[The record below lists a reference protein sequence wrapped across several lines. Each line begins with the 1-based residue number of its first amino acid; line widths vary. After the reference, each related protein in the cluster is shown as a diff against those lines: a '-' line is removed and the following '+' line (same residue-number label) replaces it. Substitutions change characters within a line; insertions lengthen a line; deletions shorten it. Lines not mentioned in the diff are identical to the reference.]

1 MQWLTEHRD
10 IRTVLGGVAIAAVS
24 GMLMG
29 AAFRPELNAGGLI
42 APQTLLA
49 GGGARSEPQA
59 AIDPGLARYGDHVPD
74 YVVGVDWLRQQ
85 QPPVM
90 APEHD
95 APEAPPEV
103 EAEATVYTSQDQ
115 LPRRAGAGAESAW
128 REPMRAPVSYPS
140 NDGGVVY
147 ETDLPPPPAP
157 PTDTDVG

>member
-1 MQWLTEHRD
+1 MKWLIEDRD

-49 GGGARSEPQA
+49 GGGVRSETQA
-59 AIDPGLARYGDHVPD
+59 AADPGLARYGGHVPD

-90 APEHD
+90 APQDE
-95 APEAPPEV
+95 APETAPEV
-103 EAEATVYTSQDQ
+103 ESEATVYTSEDQ
-115 LPRRAGAGAESAW
+115 LPRRAGAPSAG
-128 REPMRAPVSYPS
+128 REPERAPVSYPS
-140 NDGGVVY
+140 NDGGVIY
-147 ETDLPPPPAP
+147 ETDLPPPPEP
-157 PTDTDVG
+157 PADTGVG